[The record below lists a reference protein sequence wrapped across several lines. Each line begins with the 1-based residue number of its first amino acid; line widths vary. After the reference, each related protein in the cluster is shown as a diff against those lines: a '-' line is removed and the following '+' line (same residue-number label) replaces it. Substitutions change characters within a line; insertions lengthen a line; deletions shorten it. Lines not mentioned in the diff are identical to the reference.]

1 MLDAAQRQS
10 AIHHQYLI
18 LLLLLPLH
26 GYYNFIRLYGWLDGT
41 IGLLKE
47 TLTIVVVGQFCFNN
61 YYASRDQKKS
71 IAERNVRRVMHA
83 ANVIGTLYIAFGLIW
98 GGYLLTTNARNT
110 TNNEN
115 AFILMN
121 DRLYPVALMIMGF
134 VIRLFSLKPGI
145 SEFNFLKLNLRY
157 PWRFIWPS
165 KQNKTFGDGEDKH

>member
-1 MLDAAQRQS
+1 MPDTTQRQI
-10 AIHHQYLI
+10 AIHYQYLI

-61 YYASRDQKKS
+61 YYASRDQRSS
-71 IAERNVRRVMHA
+71 IAERNVRRAIHT
-83 ANVIGTLYIAFGLIW
+83 ANIIGTIYVAFGLIW
-98 GGYLLTTNARNT
+98 GCYLLTTNAKNT

-115 AFILMN
+115 AFILMSN
-121 DRLYPVALMIMGF
+121 RLYLVVLMTMGF

-145 SEFNFLKLNLRY
+145 SELNFLKLNLRY

-165 KQNKTFGDGEDKH
+165 NRNKSFGDGEDKH